1 MLQKSI
7 ILFHLA
13 DSLSFYGIIR
23 KVINKKQSKRVKY
36 FLFMGNI
43 KLNCHLW
50 TQIRKGQQIT
60 DRADAIMM
68 NNQPRVDRRI
78 SVSDVV
84 EKETLKPLYIRET
97 YIPCGNATLV
107 RRYGLTCSLP
117 TVTQAKE
124 SLADSNKS
132 LYIMCKETYS
142 FPT

>member
-60 DRADAIMM
+60 DRTDAIMR
-68 NNQPRVDRRI
+68 NNRARMDQR
-78 SVSDVV
+78 
-84 EKETLKPLYIRET
+84 
-97 YIPCGNATLV
+97 
-107 RRYGLTCSLP
+107 
-117 TVTQAKE
+117 
-124 SLADSNKS
+124 
-132 LYIMCKETYS
+132 
-142 FPT
+142 